1 MQVNG
6 ENTENTIFDLEQSL
20 QSAQKKLEEAEKNAA
35 YANAVAPIDGT
46 VIGLSIYAG
55 RRSPGSTAALTISDT
70 STVTVS
76 ATVDRA
82 QRSAISRSA

>member
-20 QSAQKKLEEAEKNAA
+20 QTAQKKLEEAEKNAA

-46 VIGLSIYAG
+46 VIGLSIYA
-55 RRSPGSTAALTISDT
+55 
-70 STVTVS
+70 
-76 ATVDRA
+76 RA
-82 QRSAISRSA
+82 GDHRQH